1 MKKSSV
7 NRTEAATTAR
17 RSATS
22 IRLARLDKTLRQ
34 ITTEGTDVSVAAI
47 ARRAHVSR
55 TFLYQNP
62 TARQLLADFL
72 ADSEGNRHRADV
84 ERSKQIEASWRE
96 RALNSEDSLRES
108 HREIAT
114 QRNTIADLLG
124 RIRDLESDLPA
135 DGAQRLITDNTTLKR
150 RNRQLEHDAAR
161 LHERLQAARQ
171 NNHSLDS
178 RVADLEAQLLTGEG
192 TGPSS

>member
-1 MKKSSV
+1 M
-7 NRTEAATTAR
+7 
-17 RSATS
+17 
-22 IRLARLDKTLRQ
+22 LARLDKALRQ
-34 ITTEGTDVSVAAI
+34 ITSEGADVSVASI

-62 TARQLLADFL
+62 TARQLLADFI
-72 ADSEGNRHRADV
+72 ADAESNRHRADV
-84 ERSKQIEASWRE
+84 ERSKQVEASWRE
-96 RALNSEDSLRES
+96 RALNAEDSLRES

-135 DGAQRLITDNTTLKR
+135 DGAQRLITDNATLKR
-150 RNRQLEHDAAR
+150 RNRELQHDTAR
-161 LHERLQAARQ
+161 LQERLQAARR

-178 RVADLEAQLLTGEG
+178 RVADLEAQLLTGENG
-192 TGPSS
+192 GQPSAASSSARSSRSR